1 MAADSDYKSLRGKE
15 SAGRELQLR
24 NYPGERELKQYI
36 YKPMFLGEEGMFWSR
51 QAKKEVFLTNN
62 VELCGIVQ
70 QALKKAKIPL

>member
-1 MAADSDYKSLRGKE
+1 
-15 SAGRELQLR
+15 
-24 NYPGERELKQYI
+24 
-36 YKPMFLGEEGMFWSR
+36 MFLGEEGMFWSR